1 MGMQDLIA
9 ESPHLVDDS
18 AVVIF
23 NTTSE
28 RKGVY
33 QRAIW
38 EQEEDIPT
46 MEWAVEDC
54 VREELG
60 FSG

>member
-1 MGMQDLIA
+1 M
-9 ESPHLVDDS
+9 DDS